1 MKSKLYTWKKCRTA
15 VSFTA
20 LDFCSFLAGK
30 IETELSLLAEKL
42 KSLSITVKDEKFKVI
57 QSSFFKTIVF
67 LKGLGHEIEFKF
79 LTKMDSSR
87 SN

>member
-1 MKSKLYTWKKCRTA
+1 MLHVYWIQVWNECLNHCNDCKKSILYTWKKCRTA
-15 VSFTA
+15 ASFTA

-57 QSSFFKTIVF
+57 QYSFFKTIF
-67 LKGLGHEIEFKF
+67 
-79 LTKMDSSR
+79 TS
-87 SN
+87 

>member
-1 MKSKLYTWKKCRTA
+1 MKLCNNCKKSKLYAWKKCRA
-15 VSFTA
+15 AARFIA

-57 QSSFFKTIVF
+57 QSSFFKTIF
-67 LKGLGHEIEFKF
+67 YILKGLGHEIEFKF
-79 LTKMDSSR
+79 
-87 SN
+87 